1 MLSLDQLKENEDIL
15 KSLLKLLPR
24 IPRDHAPNSPIY
36 IFLSE
41 IAKKVS
47 FKLFGPGESKTIDL
61 GEYGKL
67 NFPFFSMGAINSTHL
82 FGLDELILF
91 SFYLKNKKK
100 YKKVADLGANIGLH
114 SIILTNLDFD
124 VVSYEPDKI
133 HVAKIKENFALN
145 CAQKKIKVINKAV
158 STETGETEFIRLKGN
173 STGSHIS
180 GAKENYYG
188 EVERIVVRT
197 DSFKDIIR
205 NYDFLK
211 IDVEGH
217 EADIL
222 LTTNN
227 NDWQNTDAMIEVG
240 SQKNSEL
247 IYEFFKDIKI
257 NLFSQK
263 NSWNKVDGIH
273 DMPRSYKDGSLF
285 ISNKKSVPW

>member
-1 MLSLDQLKENEDIL
+1 ML

-24 IPRDHAPNSPIY
+24 IPRDHSPNSPIY

-133 HVAKIKENFALN
+133 HVAKIKENFTLN
-145 CAQKKIKVINKAV
+145 CAQKTIKVINKAV
-158 STETGETEFIRLKGN
+158 STESGETEFIRLKGN

-197 DSFKDIIR
+197 DSFKDIIS

-263 NSWNKVDGIH
+263 NSWNKVDSIQ
-273 DMPRSYKDGSLF
+273 DMPRSYKEGSLF